1 MAHEGPTVTTESFV
15 PFSSNRRRALQMAA
29 GLALAARAGIG
40 SAQTPAQAQ
49 AHAGEPAGEDAA
61 LRAAIDSPQRSEAFR
76 ARDGARHPYETL
88 RFFGI
93 APQLSVIEIAPG
105 GGWYTE
111 ILAPYLRERGRFCAA
126 HYAADDP
133 NEGRRKARAAF
144 DAKLK
149 QKPGVYDRVVV
160 GSLPDSRHGFNNLS
174 VPGGADMVLT
184 FRNVHNWIEGGYLDE
199 MLRAFAGALKTG
211 GVLGVEEH
219 RAPAGTPIDRV
230 VKTGYVPE
238 QLVIDRAEAAGFKLV
253 ARSEVNA
260 NPRDTKDHVNGVWSL
275 PPTLQGG
282 AADREKYLAIGESDR
297 MTLKFVRA

>member
-1 MAHEGPTVTTESFV
+1 MAQKGLTVTTDSFV
-15 PFSSNRRRALQMAA
+15 PFFSNRRRTLQMAA
-29 GLALAARAGIG
+29 AWVLAARAGIG
-40 SAQTPAQAQ
+40 SAQS
-49 AHAGEPAGEDAA
+49 PAGEDAA
-61 LRAAIDSPQRSEAFR
+61 LRAAVDGPQRSDAFR

-93 APQLSVIEIAPG
+93 APQLSVVEIAPG

-111 ILAPYLRERGRFCAA
+111 ILAPYLRERGRFYAA
-126 HYAADDP
+126 HDAADDP
-133 NEGRRKARAAF
+133 KAERRKARAAF

-149 QKPGVYDRVVV
+149 QKPDVYGRVMMV
-160 GSLPDSRHGFNNLS
+160 SLPDSRHGFNGLN

-184 FRNVHNWIEGGYLDE
+184 FRNIHNWIEGGYLDE

-219 RAPAGTPIDRV
+219 RAPPGTPIDRV
-230 VKTGYVPE
+230 IQTGYVPE

-260 NPRDTKDHVNGVWSL
+260 NPRDTKDHANGVWSL
-275 PPTLQGG
+275 PPTLRGST
-282 AADREKYLAIGESDR
+282 ADRDKYLAIGESDR
-297 MTLKFVRA
+297 MTLKFAKR